1 MEPIPIAAQIKQL
14 ELRLLHTDMRVN
26 PTVIDELLDSAFEEI
41 DNNGQ
46 INTRQQVVS
55 WLLSKNI
62 AQQWS
67 LQDFRIKRLS
77 NNMVI
82 AIYRAVKR
90 DQATNTFCEEN
101 PGTIRSSIWQ
111 RHGEQWKMVFHQA
124 TRSI

>member
-1 MEPIPIAAQIKQL
+1 METIAAQIKQL
-14 ELRLLHTDMRVN
+14 ELKLLHTDMQAN
-26 PTVIDELLDSAFEEI
+26 PTVIDELLDSTFEEI

-55 WLLSKNI
+55 WLLSKDN

-77 NNMVI
+77 NNTVI
-82 AIYRAVKR
+82 AIYRAIKHE
-90 DQATNTFCEEN
+90 QATKTLNPVN
-101 PGTIRSSIWQ
+101 PGSIRSSIWQ
-111 RHGEQWKMVFHQA
+111 RYGNQWKMVFHQA

>member
-1 MEPIPIAAQIKQL
+1 METIAAQIKQL
-14 ELRLLHTDMRVN
+14 ELKLLHTDMQAN
-26 PTVIDELLDSAFEEI
+26 PTVIDELLDSTFEEI

-55 WLLSKNI
+55 WLLNKDN

-77 NNMVI
+77 NNTVI
-82 AIYRAVKR
+82 AIYRAVKHEK
-90 DQATNTFCEEN
+90 ATKTFN
-101 PGTIRSSIWQ
+101 AVNSGSIRSSIWQ
-111 RHGEQWKMVFHQA
+111 RRGDQWKMVFHQA